1 MKSISLRLHGGDNS
15 GYRSLRLNARS
26 HRPARSMLMAATL
39 FAGAMLTFTPHAGR
53 LPWATAT
60 KDKHLGILEGS
71 MGVVARAGSLLMAA
85 EDAVRDGYRPFKP
98 ETAANFITEINIL
111 IRRHDSH
118 ELPYIQ
124 AVEEVAESLAP
135 LFEKEPSYYFLFK
148 TMLEPERLLQFR
160 VPWVDD
166 KGRTRCNRGWRVQW
180 SSALG
185 PYKGG
190 LRFHP
195 TVDTG
200 VMKFL
205 AFEQTFKNALTG
217 MSLGSGKGGS
227 DFNPKGK
234 SEAEIMRFCQSFMT
248 ALAPHIG
255 PNRDVPAGDI
265 GVGGKEIG
273 YMYGQYKRLKQG
285 EFEGVLTGKGPAWGG
300 SLIRSEATG
309 YGCVYFA
316 QAALAAAGVE
326 LRGKRALISGSG
338 NVAQFTARKLL
349 MLGAIPLTFSDSSGT
364 VYEPDG
370 FTDDKLEQLVAIKS
384 RRGGRVEEYAQ
395 ASPTA
400 QYMPGER
407 PWSIERA
414 DLAFPSATQNEIE
427 DADGAALVANG
438 CIGVFEGANMPST
451 PDAVAR
457 FEDAGVIFGPSK
469 AANAGGVAVSG
480 LEMAQNSQRV
490 NWDADEV
497 EQRLQRIMETIHKE
511 CKDAADKYG
520 FEGNLKA
527 GANIAGFVRVAN
539 ALRDQGA
546 V

>member
-1 MKSISLRLHGGDNS
+1 MEIPPGVYTPLVTIGCAG
-15 GYRSLRLNARS
+15 
-26 HRPARSMLMAATL
+26 PIEMLMATTL
-39 FAGAMLTFTPHAGR
+39 IAGAMLSFAPQAGR
-53 LPWATAT
+53 LPWEAT
-60 KDKHLGILEGS
+60 KKVNGIGVSERA
-71 MGVVARAGSLLMAA
+71 MGLAPRAGVLLMAA
-85 EDAVRDGYRPFKP
+85 EDAVREGYQPFKP
-98 ETAANFITEINIL
+98 VTASNFITEIEVL
-111 IRRHDSH
+111 VQRHDSH
-118 ELPYIQ
+118 ETPFIQ
-124 AVEEVAESLAP
+124 AVAEVAESLAP

-160 VPWVDD
+160 VPWIDD

-200 VMKFL
+200 VIKFL

-217 MSLGSGKGGS
+217 MSLGSGKGGA

-285 EFEGVLTGKGPAWGG
+285 EFEGVLTGKSPAWGG

-326 LRGKRALISGSG
+326 LHGKRALISGSG
-338 NVAQFTARKLL
+338 NVAQFTAKKLL
-349 MLGAIPLTFSDSSGT
+349 ALGAIPLTFSDSGGT

-370 FTDDKLEQLVAIKS
+370 FTDDQLDQLVAIKS
-384 RRGGRVEEYAQ
+384 RRGGRVLEYAQ
-395 ASPTA
+395 ASSTA
-400 QYMPGER
+400 QYMPGQR
-407 PWSIERA
+407 PWSIEGA
-414 DLAFPSATQNEIE
+414 ELAFPSATQNEIE
-427 DADGAALVANG
+427 DADAAALVANG
-438 CIGVFEGANMPST
+438 CVGVFEGANMPST

-457 FEDAGVIFGPSK
+457 YEDAGIIFGPSK

-490 NWDADEV
+490 AWEADEV
-497 EQRLQRIMETIHKE
+497 ERRLQGIMETIHKE

-527 GANIAGFVRVAN
+527 GANIAGFLRVAN